1 MGHLFKSRCPKD
13 VVIYTQ
19 KQPSKTMEDHFMK
32 KTKRKFSAL
41 KITIAA
47 ILCAAAISSVGIWDS
62 HQQDDCTNHGESSL
76 GVRRINTSELKSKL
90 NELYQDP
97 YGCTLYINTRE
108 AIRKYAMEH
117 QLQSIP
123 D

>member
-1 MGHLFKSRCPKD
+1 
-13 VVIYTQ
+13 
-19 KQPSKTMEDHFMK
+19 MEDRFME

-41 KITIAA
+41 KITIAVA
-47 ILCAAAISSVGIWDS
+47 LCAAAISSVCILGS
-62 HQQDDCTNHGESSL
+62 HQKYDGTNNCESSL

-117 QLQSIP
+117 QVQS
-123 D
+123 DTD